1 VRRRTAYI
9 LAGATLVAGAFAL
22 SGIRILTVAGG
33 LPLALVLPGLALSA
47 LLFRRPG
54 RLVTIERIM
63 LVPSLSLG
71 TLILGGLLA
80 WVVRAPL
87 HRVTWLALS
96 AGVTLA
102 ALAAVVLKTPAVPAE
117 SAGSGPP
124 GVRGG
129 RSRLPTPSD
138 ATLILPVFL
147 DREGLFEPEPMN
159 RRRRL
164 LKQVVPAV
172 LAVAMLAGAAW
183 LSLATSIRTHRV
195 TVTTLSVVP
204 PGGIDSSGD
213 RSIQV
218 NATGLSS
225 GSAYALQVTSTSEN
239 TRTTVTADDNGLWT
253 STLRLP
259 GDERLTLAL
268 YRAGETIPMRTVIV
282 ASAATG

>member
-1 VRRRTAYI
+1 MRRRTAYL
-9 LAGATLVAGAFAL
+9 LAGATLVAGALVL
-22 SGIRILTVAGG
+22 SGIRGLMVVGG

-47 LLFRRPG
+47 LMFRRPG
-54 RLVTIERIM
+54 RLILIERIM

-80 WVVRAPL
+80 WAVRAPL

-102 ALAAVVLKTPAVPAE
+102 ALAATVLKTPAVPAE
-117 SAGSGPP
+117 RSGSGAS
-124 GVRGG
+124 GVRPG
-129 RSRLPTPSD
+129 RSRLPTSAD
-138 ATLILPVFL
+138 STLILPVFL

-159 RRRRL
+159 RKRRL
-164 LKQVVPAV
+164 LKQVLPATLAV
-172 LAVAMLAGAAW
+172 LILAGAAW
-183 LSLATSIRTHRV
+183 LSLATSLSSHRL

-204 PGGIDSSGD
+204 PPAPDSTGN

-218 NATGLSS
+218 NATGLNS
-225 GSAYALQVTSTSEN
+225 GTYTLQVTSTAGT
-239 TRTTVTADDNGLWT
+239 TRTSVTPDRAGLWT
-253 STLRLP
+253 STLSLP

-268 YRAGETIPMRTVIV
+268 YRAGETTALRTVIV

>member
-1 VRRRTAYI
+1 VRRRTAYL

-22 SGIRILTVAGG
+22 SGIRVLTVAGG

-117 SAGSGPP
+117 RSGSGPP

-129 RSRLPTPSD
+129 RSRLPTP
-138 ATLILPVFL
+138 AEPTLILPVFL

-164 LKQVVPAV
+164 LKQVVPAA
-172 LAVAMLAGAAW
+172 LAVAVLAGAAW
-183 LSLATSIRTHRV
+183 LSLATSIDSHRV

-204 PGGIDSSGD
+204 PGAVDSSGD

-225 GSAYALQVTSTSEN
+225 GSTYALQVTSTSEN
-239 TRTTVTADDNGLWT
+239 TRTTVTADDDGRWT
-253 STLRLP
+253 STLRRP

-268 YRAGETIPMRTVIV
+268 YRAGETIPVRTVII